1 VTDVRIGVFVVPG
14 AEDAAGTVGQA
25 LAAEESGL
33 DLVAIQDHPYQR
45 RFLDTWSL
53 LAYLAGRTERIALVP
68 DVANLPLRPPAVMA
82 KAAASIDRLSGGR
95 FELGLGAGAF
105 WDRIAAMDGPKRGGK
120 ESVDALEEAIEVIR
134 LCWSGERSVSFG
146 GSHYR
151 LDGHTPGPA
160 PAHSMGIWLG
170 AYGPRMLRL
179 VGRAADGWLP
189 SLGNLP
195 EDEVLERHAA
205 IDAAASAA
213 GREPAEIRRVVNV
226 PSDSSPERLVQV
238 ARELRFDTLIVSVG
252 EDDPVG
258 FVRRL
263 GEDVAPRVRDALA
276 G

>member
-1 VTDVRIGVFVVPG
+1 MTVQIGVFVVPG
-14 AEDAAGTVGQA
+14 AEDPEGTVAQA
-25 LAAEESGL
+25 LAAEEAGL

-53 LAYLAGRTERIALVP
+53 LAYIAGRTERIALVP

-82 KAAASIDRLSGGR
+82 KAAASIDVLSGGR

-105 WDRIAAMDGPKRGGK
+105 WEAIGAMGGPALSAKD
-120 ESVDALEEAIEVIR
+120 SVDALEEAVEVIR
-134 LCWSGERSVSFG
+134 LCWSGDGQVSFEG
-146 GSHYR
+146 GHYR
-151 LDGHTPGPA
+151 LDGHKPGPP
-160 PAHSMGIWLG
+160 PAHPIGIWLG

-195 EDEVLERHAA
+195 EGEVLERQAA
-205 IDAAASAA
+205 IDVAAEAA
-213 GREPAEIRRVVNV
+213 GRDPAEIRRVVNV
-226 PSDSSPERLVQV
+226 RPEHDLVSV
-238 ARELRFDTLIVSVG
+238 ARDLRFDTIIVSVG

-258 FVRRL
+258 FIRRL
-263 GEDVAPRVRDALA
+263 GQEIAPRVREALA